1 MIRNELIINA
11 AVADTAEQTETKAP
25 FSDTVT
31 EYQFGKATYT
41 VRLHFNL
48 EAKRS
53 LKDIVG
59 DMICHDLDKSA

>member
-31 EYQFGKATYT
+31 EYQFGKS
-41 VRLHFNL
+41 NL
-48 EAKRS
+48 CCKAALQS
-53 LKDIVG
+53 
-59 DMICHDLDKSA
+59 